1 MKKKKRV
8 SAFDTDPVSET
19 ELSENPIGEDR
30 LDSLSSDELTLLKT
44 SIAGSGEDRSQL
56 PTHDQS
62 DRAQLIRLMK
72 KNKPVAAAVL
82 IVVLALVIGL
92 VVGTVMLVS
101 YWINRPNTSEFSFVF
116 GDEEPYTVP
125 YRDAVRDGIL
135 YVDLKKLAPAF
146 GITISGSEEK
156 LTFTVSNNTY
166 LRLENNSEYAVIN
179 GEKILISASPL
190 SGGTALSAKAYISA
204 TEAWV
209 PYGFFQNA
217 VSEGLISRLNT
228 STNTLTFRR
237 VYNIFNGDM
246 DTKVPADILFHTEG
260 FTVIPA
266 ETEPPKYQ
274 YSYSID
280 ISAYLPSITS
290 ENLLLANKQNPL
302 GESYKPDV
310 VDLTCPTDGE
320 KQQLQYDAAQA
331 LYAMMAEMRADG
343 ITDVFVTSSYRTYA
357 HQNWLYYTYYLEQER
372 SKNPT
377 LSDEELL
384 ALVSAYSSRP
394 GESEH
399 QTGLCVDFTTDSI
412 GGDVNASFE
421 GTAAFTWLQENAYK
435 FGYILRYPEDKT
447 DVTGYQY
454 ESWHYRFVGRD
465 AATEIHMQDL
475 CLEEF
480 LALPTE

>member
-8 SAFDTDPVSET
+8 SAS
-19 ELSENPIGEDR
+19 NA
-30 LDSLSSDELTLLKT
+30 DSLSEADGLENLPAEDNIHSLSSEELTLLKA

-56 PTHDQS
+56 PPHDQS
-62 DRAQLIRLMK
+62 DRAHLIRFMK
-72 KNKPVAAAVL
+72 KNKPVAIAILV
-82 IVVLALVIGL
+82 VVLALVIGL

-101 YWINRPNTSEFSFVF
+101 YWVNRPNTTEFSFVF

-125 YRDAVRDGIL
+125 YRDAVRNGIL
-135 YVDLKKLAPAF
+135 YVDLKKLAPVF
-146 GITISGSEEK
+146 GMTVSGSDTK

-166 LRLENNSEYAVIN
+166 LRLENDLEYAVIN
-179 GEKILISASPL
+179 GDRVLITASPL
-190 SGGTALSAKAYISA
+190 SGGTAVSAKAYISA

-209 PYGFFQNA
+209 PYSFFQNA
-217 VSEGLISRLNT
+217 VSEGLISRLNI
-228 STNTLTFRR
+228 SENVLAFRR

-246 DTKVPADILFHTEG
+246 DTKVPADILFHAEG

-266 ETEPPKYQ
+266 ETEQPKYQ

-280 ISAYLPSITS
+280 ISPYLSSITS

-302 GESYKPDV
+302 GESYKPNV

-372 SKNPT
+372 SKNPS
-377 LSDEELL
+377 LSEEELL

-399 QTGLCVDFTTDSI
+399 QTGLCIDFSTESI
-412 GGDVNASFE
+412 GGEVNASFE
-421 GTAAFTWLQENAYK
+421 GTAAFTWLQKNAYK
-435 FGYILRYPEDKT
+435 FGYIIRYPKDKT
-447 DVTGYQY
+447 AVTGYQY

-465 AATEIHMQDL
+465 AATEIHMQNL